1 MYAVRTI
8 CLQVTHSD
16 NIQPRFCLYPGHS
29 GDYYFG
35 SFVYTLQSSF
45 KTVIFH
51 MSNDS
56 HASLLLLQEGF
67 LKLWKMNPLML
78 KN

>member
-1 MYAVRTI
+1 MYAVGTI
-8 CLQVTHSD
+8 CLQVTQFE
-16 NIQPRFCLYPGHS
+16 NIQPRLCLYPGPP

-35 SFVYTLQSSF
+35 SFAYTLQSSF
-45 KTVIFH
+45 NTVIFH
-51 MSNDS
+51 MSNVS

>member
-8 CLQVTHSD
+8 CLPVTQFD
-16 NIQPRFCLYPGHS
+16 NIQPRFCLYPGHP
-29 GDYYFG
+29 GNYYFG
-35 SFVYTLQSSF
+35 SFVYTLQYSF
-45 KTVIFH
+45 QTVIFR
-51 MSNDS
+51 MSNVS

-67 LKLWKMNPLML
+67 LKLLKMNPLML

>member
-8 CLQVTHSD
+8 CLQVTQFD
-16 NIQPRFCLYPGHS
+16 NIHPRLCLYPGPPV
-29 GDYYFG
+29 DYYFG
-35 SFVYTLQSSF
+35 SFAYTLQSSF
-45 KTVIFH
+45 KIVIFH
-51 MSNDS
+51 MSNVS

-67 LKLWKMNPLML
+67 LKLWKTNPLTL